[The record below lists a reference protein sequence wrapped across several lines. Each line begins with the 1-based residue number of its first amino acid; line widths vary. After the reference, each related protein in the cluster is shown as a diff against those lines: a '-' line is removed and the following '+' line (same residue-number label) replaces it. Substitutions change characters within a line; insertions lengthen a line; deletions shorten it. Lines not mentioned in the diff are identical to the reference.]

1 MVLSRLV
8 SNDERMATAQVWFS
22 SSNSST
28 PMMSNETTTISTSEN
43 IFVGDPVWNITS
55 WHKDSTSIPQPYRIG
70 LNGLVFKN
78 LSNMEWPS
86 AFSIADEGRDP
97 VAVSGNS
104 ANLLEVTFNLRL
116 LPGSSIASTKNEVE
130 GVDKFKLLGIVT
142 C

>member
-1 MVLSRLV
+1 
-8 SNDERMATAQVWFS
+8 VWF

-28 PMMSNETTTISTSEN
+28 PTTTSTSEN

-78 LSNMEWPS
+78 SSNMEWAS
-86 AFSIADEGRDP
+86 AFSSADEGRD
-97 VAVSGNS
+97 VSEPGV
-104 ANLLEVTFNLRL
+104 LEVNFNLRL
-116 LPGSSIASTKNEVE
+116 LPGSSIASTKDEVE